1 MKHSFRTGHLRW
13 RVVFTCVSLLLLAS
27 CSERPSEPLRIAS
40 SPWPGYE
47 PIYLAREIGYLPS
60 SKATIYELPSS
71 DITLESF
78 RNRSADMATLTLDEA
93 LDLMHGGIKLRVL
106 MVLDGSN
113 GADAVMAS
121 PKIKKLSDLK
131 GKRIAIE
138 NIPLGVYML
147 SRLLAAANLTR
158 ADVHILPVS
167 ENKHE
172 EMYRQGKADAF
183 ITFDPMKTKLAQ
195 LGAHSIFDSS
205 DIPNEIFDLMLV
217 HEDVYLNR
225 RKEVCEVARQWFRT
239 LEYMKRSPDEAAVT
253 ISKRL
258 EVSPKEYTE
267 MLTGIKTPDLQETLV
282 LISGERPQ
290 ILRPGK
296 LLNDVMIKEGQL
308 THQVDLTL
316 GLDPNLKT
324 CLGD

>member
-1 MKHSFRTGHLRW
+1 MKRSFWLGRSLW
-13 RVVFTCVSLLLLAS
+13 VVFACISLLALSA
-27 CSERPSEPLRIAS
+27 CSERAAEPLRIAS

-47 PIYLAREIGYLPS
+47 PIYLARELGYLPPAR
-60 SKATIYELPSS
+60 ATLYELPSS
-71 DITLESF
+71 DITLEAF
-78 RNRSADMATLTLDEA
+78 RNRSADIATLTLDET
-93 LDLMHGGIKLRVL
+93 LELMQGGVKLRVL
-106 MVLDGSN
+106 LVMDVSN
-113 GADAVMAS
+113 GADAVMVS

-147 SRLLAAANLTR
+147 SRLLSAAKLTR
-158 ADVHILPVS
+158 EDVHILSIS

-183 ITFDPMKTKLAQ
+183 ITFDPFKSRLEK

-217 HEDVYLNR
+217 HEDVYMKR

-239 LEYMKRSPDEAAVT
+239 QAYMQRSPSEAAAV

-258 EVSPKEYTE
+258 ETSPAEYAE
-267 MLTGIKTPDLQETLV
+267 MLKGIKIPDLQENL
-282 LISGERPQ
+282 LLLSGASPT
-290 ILRPGK
+290 ILDPGK
-296 LLNDVMIKEGQL
+296 LLSHVMLKEGQL
-308 THQVDLTL
+308 TQQVDLARA
-316 GLDPNLKT
+316 LDPD
-324 CLGD
+324 LGSCFGE

>member
-1 MKHSFRTGHLRW
+1 
-13 RVVFTCVSLLLLAS
+13 
-27 CSERPSEPLRIAS
+27 
-40 SPWPGYE
+40 
-47 PIYLAREIGYLPS
+47 
-60 SKATIYELPSS
+60 
-71 DITLESF
+71 
-78 RNRSADMATLTLDEA
+78 MATLTLDEV
-93 LDLMHGGIKLRVL
+93 LDLMHDGVKLRVL

-147 SRLLAAANLTR
+147 SRLLTAAKLTR

-183 ITFDPMKTKLAQ
+183 ITFDPMKTKLAK

-225 RKEVCEVARQWFRT
+225 RKEVCEVAKQWFRT
-239 LEYMKRSPDEAAVT
+239 LDYMKRSPGEAAVT

-258 EVSPKEYTE
+258 EVSPKEYAE
-267 MLTGIKTPDLQETLV
+267 MLLGIKTPDLQENLA
-282 LISGERPQ
+282 LISGERPG
-290 ILRPGK
+290 ILKPGK

-308 THQVDLTL
+308 THQIDLTL
-316 GLDPNLKT
+316 GLDSNLNT